1 MGPENV
7 KPSTDMES
15 SQMLSG
21 SIPPTLPS
29 QIFIDKGLQTWVQIL
44 KPQDMLGNKPP
55 GESAKTKSPRLRWSR
70 AKQMYVFSILKEEML
85 VIGGDCRW
93 PLPKSFPGK
102 GFKGKTWIQRKNWP
116 CKIREK
122 SLAGPVLRQEGLV
135 WRDKKRPVFCR
146 AKGMLY
152 RDQREGEGVLFW
164 GLVFI
169 LSARGSLR
177 GFQKEQ
183 NKIWF
188 ACFFPP
194 VFWDKISYSPHWS
207 RTFYVTEVVLQ
218 QLIL

>member
-1 MGPENV
+1 
-7 KPSTDMES
+7 
-15 SQMLSG
+15 MLSG

-44 KPQDMLGNKPP
+44 KPQGMLGNKPP

-85 VIGGDCRW
+85 AIGGDCRW

-152 RDQREGEGVLFW
+152 RDQREGEGVLF
-164 GLVFI
+164 
-169 LSARGSLR
+169 LR
-177 GFQKEQ
+177 SGFYSKCQGKPSGFSERAEQ
-183 NKIWF
+183 NLI
-188 ACFFPP
+188 CMFF
-194 VFWDKISYSPHWS
+194 FSPC
-207 RTFYVTEVVLQ
+207 VLRQ
-218 QLIL
+218 DLL